1 MNILDQ
7 AASVLR
13 QEAQAIEQLIET
25 LDSSFVNA
33 VSMILE
39 SKGRVICTGMGKSGH
54 IATKIAATLAST
66 GTPAFFLHF
75 I

>member
-33 VSMILE
+33 VNMIL
-39 SKGRVICTGMGKSGH
+39 
-54 IATKIAATLAST
+54 
-66 GTPAFFLHF
+66 
-75 I
+75 